1 MNNVLEELIKLRDNA
16 YNGKYLLSGYPNV
29 EGIIYKREKVATC
42 SEEMA
47 DYLTHLNN
55 HLDYLVALKSE
66 NIRLQNELRDAKEDN
81 KKLIEKNNYLMTH
94 LRKLTEKIKLSTK
107 Y

>member
-1 MNNVLEELIKLRDNA
+1 MNNVLEELLKLRDKA

-29 EGIIYKREKVATC
+29 EGIIYKREKVVAC

-55 HLDYLVALKSE
+55 HLDYLVSLKSE
-66 NIRLQNELRDAKEDN
+66 NIRLQNELRESKEDN

-94 LRKLTEKIKLSTK
+94 LRKLTEKIKATTQH
-107 Y
+107 

>member
-1 MNNVLEELIKLRDNA
+1 MNNVLEELIKLRDKA

-29 EGIIYKREKVATC
+29 EGIIYKRKKLVTC